1 MELQPEHIEPP
12 ASQNPAMTPEPEP
25 SDSRAESAPVSRP
38 STASRPRL
46 IPYIELPILRGGLA
60 SRGST
65 PALRASSVASGV
77 NGTLKRKG
85 SESAVEDTPLPKRIR
100 KLRIIGPPTSLTERA
115 QSLAATAS
123 TSSKFVRNTALR
135 SVERQSS
142 FKVPGLPA
150 KLLRRPRRPSSVSSK
165 EDASGDVSALPLTSD
180 EEQPGESQ
188 SAIQVEEDVSEHEV
202 EPSQLSDPSKAADER
217 NVTPD
222 ATRTPRGR
230 PKARPRTAPKSS
242 GKSVKRATQTVKRR
256 RGRPRKD
263 GRDLVTVVQDGV
275 ESVAR
280 LRPDKKKR
288 ATRRN
293 GGMDGGEDP
302 SSAEDDASEDE
313 YYQARG
319 PTSRFVVPPAPITRP
334 PSDRVPQDVLAAYA
348 SHSALL
354 QSRTETGL
362 PQLYAAFQTFWI
374 PRRANYFIL
383 MGGAGGGLPYHT
395 LTAQGGGP
403 GSSTSVHLS
412 NPSFFYW
419 DPLPLVPGGVRCPAP
434 GCTNVLHQAGLVK
447 NPKRVFIEGND
458 VVSKDPYVGFW
469 VVAAKYKC
477 HRCGVR
483 GTSNPKVYS
492 SYVAWDQRILEQLP
506 PLVRSEFPAVEK
518 RRNGR
523 KSLFAAELALPP
535 EHRMDP
541 QYVSTSIPAQSMQP
555 RTDVNPAA
563 AVPSQSL
570 HQSHRAQTTGLQ
582 PPEPVDHPITSA
594 PTQDSSAPASDQ
606 NTAREAE
613 EVGEAAG
620 RLFAELLFGLNQ
632 PSIEEDQDPVAPPE
646 PGVGSSVAVERGD
659 GVNADSGMEVEVV
672 DDSQTVAVG
681 ERTSVRAEST
691 VVEESVQAQSTVRPL
706 SNARSSSSVNGGTT
720 IVVAEATQVLH
731 TANLA
736 GTNLPL
742 SFTSPPF
749 ETPSATPTPP
759 VPSASTASASSVGVH
774 PYYAQF
780 KAPAEQVAPSP
791 SIMFFNPFGAP
802 GGGALVPSIPSW
814 PPNLINAQP
823 GSAAPSV
830 STYSTLAGA
839 IVPTHDHSGHGHPPI
854 LPVPIAG
861 SPEAKKRRGPR
872 KCSKCLQVGCKG
884 ANGVQYCPNPCA
896 GCRQVDCK
904 KPHTTRGNLCVSGE
918 SGYRSTGVDLGG
930 LVPMQPSPSNS
941 DLANGNGE
949 DVGMRDAEGEVEH
962 APDAVA
968 SRSSELVQN

>member
-1 MELQPEHIEPP
+1 MELRPEHIEPP
-12 ASQNPAMTPEPEP
+12 ARQSPAMVPEP
-25 SDSRAESAPVSRP
+25 SDSRAESVPVSLP

-65 PALRASSVASGV
+65 PAFRASSVASGV

-100 KLRIIGPPTSLTERA
+100 KLRIIGPPTSLTKRA

-123 TSSKFVRNTALR
+123 TSSKFVRNNALR

-142 FKVPGLPA
+142 FKVPDLPA

-165 EDASGDVSALPLTSD
+165 EDAPGDLSALPLTSD
-180 EEQPGESQ
+180 DEQPGESQ
-188 SAIQVEEDVSEHEV
+188 SAIQVEEDVSELEV
-202 EPSQLSDPSKAADER
+202 EPSQLSNPSRAAEEW
-217 NVTPD
+217 NATPD
-222 ATRTPRGR
+222 AARPRRGR

-242 GKSVKRATQTVKRR
+242 GKSAKRATQTVKRR

-293 GGMDGGEDP
+293 AGMDGGEDP

-319 PTSRFVVPPAPITRP
+319 PTSRSVVPPAPITRP

-383 MGGAGGGLPYHT
+383 MGGAGGGLPYHA

-434 GCTNVLHQAGLVK
+434 GCTNVLQQAGLVK
-447 NPKRVFIEGND
+447 NPKRVFMEGND

-477 HRCGVR
+477 YQCGVR
-483 GTSNPKVYS
+483 GTTNARVYS

-541 QYVSTSIPAQSMQP
+541 QYVSASIPVQSMEP
-555 RTDVNPAA
+555 RADGNSVALPAETA
-563 AVPSQSL
+563 ASQALHESHPS
-570 HQSHRAQTTGLQ
+570 QTTG
-582 PPEPVDHPITSA
+582 PPPSERVDHSVTSA
-594 PTQDSSAPASDQ
+594 PTQDSTAPSSDQ
-606 NTAREAE
+606 ITAREAE

-632 PSIEEDQDPVAPPE
+632 PSIEDQAPVAPAE
-646 PGVGSSVAVERGD
+646 PGVGSSEAVERGG
-659 GVNADSGMEVEVV
+659 GVNAGSGMEVEVA
-672 DDSQTVAVG
+672 DASPMAIG
-681 ERTSVRAEST
+681 EATSVRAEST
-691 VVEESVQAQSTVRPL
+691 VVEESVQTQSTVRSV
-706 SNARSSSSVNGGTT
+706 SNAGPSSSMNGGSSS
-720 IVVAEATQVLH
+720 VVAEATQVLR

-736 GTNLPL
+736 GTNVAL
-742 SFTSPPF
+742 SCTSSPF

-774 PYYAQF
+774 PYYAHFQ
-780 KAPAEQVAPSP
+780 APAVQVAPSP
-791 SIMFFNPFGAP
+791 SIMFFNPFGAS
-802 GGGALVPSIPSW
+802 GGGALVSSIPTW
-814 PPNLINAQP
+814 PPNLIHAQP

-830 STYSTLAGA
+830 SNYSTLAGA
-839 IVPTHDHSGHGHPPI
+839 IVPTHDHSGHGHP
-854 LPVPIAG
+854 L
-861 SPEAKKRRGPR
+861 
-872 KCSKCLQVGCKG
+872 
-884 ANGVQYCPNPCA
+884 
-896 GCRQVDCK
+896 
-904 KPHTTRGNLCVSGE
+904 
-918 SGYRSTGVDLGG
+918 
-930 LVPMQPSPSNS
+930 
-941 DLANGNGE
+941 
-949 DVGMRDAEGEVEH
+949 
-962 APDAVA
+962 
-968 SRSSELVQN
+968 